1 MSADDV
7 RFTQLW
13 EEHYRPVLA
22 YALRR
27 ASGRAEAQDVV
38 SETFLVLWRR
48 LGDAPRDDQ
57 VLPWLYGIARRVL
70 SNRQR
75 TRTRQERVASRL
87 REVPHAPSPADD
99 AAGERLE
106 VEAVLRALSSLKES
120 DREIVL
126 LAAWEGLGHREI
138 AIALG
143 CSENAAAV
151 RLHRARQRLVK
162 ARLKET
168 ASSGHERNESRQERR
183 PEGKRTR

>member
-1 MSADDV
+1 MSAEDL
-7 RFTQLW
+7 RFTRLW
-13 EEHYRPVLA
+13 DEHYRPVLA

-48 LGDAPRDDQ
+48 LGDAPRDDEI
-57 VLPWLYGIARRVL
+57 LPWLYGIARRVL
-70 SNRQR
+70 SNRHRSQA
-75 TRTRQERVASRL
+75 RQDRLAARL
-87 REVPHAPSPADD
+87 REVRRIRASADET
-99 AAGERLE
+99 AEQKLE
-106 VEAVLRALSSLKES
+106 AEAVLHALSNLREL

-126 LAAWEGLGHREI
+126 LAAWEGLGHQEI

-151 RLHRARQRLVK
+151 RLHRARQRLMK

-168 ASSGHERNESRQERR
+168 ASSGHERNASDEGHS
-183 PEGKRTR
+183 PEGKRRG